1 MDGLKVSLNVNS
13 ISSGAPKYP
22 LGGMC
27 LKAQVRELQSYLG
40 TNLA

>member
-13 ISSGAPKYP
+13 ISSGASKCP
-22 LGGMC
+22 LGGKS
-27 LKAQVRELQSYLG
+27 LKAQVRELQSHLG